1 MNWGQL
7 SAGDEFDPLSR
18 VANLERKHLLIIAP
32 VAFVTLML
40 LVPISY
46 LAIIS
51 LRAYDPNV
59 IHGTGFTV
67 QNYSKLIVDPFYRE
81 YILYTLKIATV
92 VTAICL
98 LLGYPVGFYLGR
110 TSARKRAILMFL
122 VVLPLMAGLVIRT
135 FGWLRIF
142 GADGILNQIWKV
154 FFNSQLQILGT
165 TKAVIIGLVGVYLP
179 FVVMPV
185 YSSVESI
192 DRSLEFAA
200 RNLGA
205 SKVQAFY
212 RITLPLS
219 IPGIVLGSIFAFTLS
234 MSSVIT
240 PKLLGGRNDVT
251 IGALIYDVALANSNW
266 PFASAMA
273 VTVVVINFLL
283 IFGYLHISRG
293 EMEAEQ

>member
-1 MNWGQL
+1 MSWV
-7 SAGDEFDPLSR
+7 PLTSTRAWTPLAR
-18 VANLERKHLLIIAP
+18 VTNLERGHLLILA
-32 VAFVTLML
+32 
-40 LVPISY
+40 PISFVALLLLLPLGY
-46 LAIIS
+46 LAVIS
-51 LRAYDPNV
+51 FREFNPNV
-59 IHGTGFTV
+59 IHGTGVTLK
-67 QNYSKLIVDPFYRE
+67 NYGQLLLDPFYRS
-81 YILYTLKIATV
+81 YILYTLRLATIV
-92 VTAICL
+92 SVLCL
-98 LLGYPVGFYLGR
+98 LLGYPVGFLLGR
-110 TSARKRAILMFL
+110 TSARKRAVLLFL

-142 GADGILNQIWKV
+142 GAEGLLNQLWLVLFGSK
-154 FFNSQLQILGT
+154 LQILGT
-165 TKAVIIGLVGVYLP
+165 TKAVIIGMVGVYLP

-192 DRSLEFAA
+192 DRTLEFAA

-212 RITLPLS
+212 KITLPLS
-219 IPGIVLGSIFAFTLS
+219 IPGIVLGSIFTFTLS

-293 EMEAEQ
+293 GMEAEQ

>member
-1 MNWGQL
+1 MNWKRL
-7 SAGDEFDPLSR
+7 TTAHEFAPFSR
-18 VANLERKHLLIIAP
+18 VSQIERKHLLIIAP
-32 VAFVTLML
+32 VSFVAIML
-40 LVPISY
+40 FVPLSY
-46 LAIIS
+46 LAVIS
-51 LRAYDPNV
+51 FRAYTPSV
-59 IHGTGFTV
+59 IHGTGVTLN
-67 QNYSKLIVDPFYRE
+67 NYAQLVLDPFYRG
-81 YILYTLKIATV
+81 YIIYTLKVASI
-92 VTAICL
+92 VTGICL
-98 LLGYPVGFYLGR
+98 LAGYPVGFYLGR
-110 TSARKRAILMFL
+110 TSARKRAGLMFL

-142 GADGILNQIWKV
+142 GSDGLLNQLWMVLFGSK
-154 FFNSQLQILGT
+154 LQILGT
-165 TKAVIIGLVGVYLP
+165 TTAVIIGLVGVYLP

-212 RITLPLS
+212 KITLPLS
-219 IPGIVLGSIFAFTLS
+219 IPGIVLGSIFTFTLS

-240 PKLLGGRNDVT
+240 PKLLGGRTDVT

-293 EMEAEQ
+293 GMEAEQ

>member
-1 MNWGQL
+1 MRWDHLPSTRGQT
-7 SAGDEFDPLSR
+7 PLTR
-18 VANLERKHLLIIAP
+18 VTNLKRKHLIIFAP
-32 VAFVTLML
+32 ISFVALML
-40 LVPISY
+40 LLPLAY
-46 LAIIS
+46 LAVIS
-51 LRAYDPNV
+51 FRVYDPNV
-59 IHGTGFTV
+59 IQGTGATLG
-67 QNYSKLIVDPFYRE
+67 NYGQLLLDPFYRQ
-81 YILYTLKIATV
+81 YILYTLKLATIV
-92 VTAICL
+92 SGICL
-98 LLGYPVGFYLGR
+98 LLGYPMGFLLGR
-110 TSARKRAILMFL
+110 TSERKRAVLMFL

-142 GADGILNQIWKV
+142 GSDGLLNQLWLVLFGSKV
-154 FFNSQLQILGT
+154 QILGT
-165 TKAVIIGLVGVYLP
+165 TKAVIIGMVGVYLP

-192 DRSLEFAA
+192 DRTLEFAA

-205 SKVQAFY
+205 SKMQAFY
-212 RITLPLS
+212 KITLPLS
-219 IPGIVLGSIFAFTLS
+219 IPGVVLGSIFAFTLS

-240 PKLLGGRNDVT
+240 PNLLGGRTDVT

-293 EMEAEQ
+293 GMEAEQ